1 MNKAVFFLLCV
12 LFALSCNTERKKK
25 TDTDAALC
33 CDTLSVIT
41 EKMQQ
46 EIDSLL
52 SLVMYQEKKIKQLVA
67 DTQSLSYQPLKV
79 NVMQGKFTSIGR
91 EDCFSLVFTDT
102 SGTEW
107 DFGSANNNL
116 GIDLYSYNYTS
127 DKFLFNK
134 EFKDAEFRLYW
145 AMLRNIVC
153 EDGSEMPDKN
163 QEYKE
168 MPTILKAERLR

>member
-1 MNKAVFFLLCV
+1 MNRAVVFLLCMF
-12 LFALSCNTERKKK
+12 FALSCNTERKKK
-25 TDTDAALC
+25 TNTEAGLC
-33 CDTLSVIT
+33 CDSLSILT
-41 EKMQQ
+41 ENMQQ

-52 SLVMYQEKKIKQLVA
+52 SLVLYQEKKIKELIV

-79 NVMQGKFTSIGR
+79 KVMQGQFTSIGR
-91 EDCFSLVFTDT
+91 NKCFSLVFTDT

-116 GIDLYSYNYTS
+116 GINLYSYDYTS
-127 DKFLFNK
+127 DQFYFNK
-134 EFKDAEFRLYW
+134 EYKEAEFRLYW

-168 MPTILKAERLR
+168 MPTILKAERIR